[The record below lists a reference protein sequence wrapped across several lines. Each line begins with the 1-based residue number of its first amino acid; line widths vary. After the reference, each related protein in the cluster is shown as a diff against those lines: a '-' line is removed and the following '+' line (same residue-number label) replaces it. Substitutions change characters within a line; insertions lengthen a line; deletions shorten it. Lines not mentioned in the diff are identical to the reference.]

1 MVTIEQE
8 FRTAYAAAGTADV
21 ARPELLPVRLA
32 RACARVLPVAGVG
45 ISMYGSDGIR
55 IPVGASDD
63 DASIAERLQFT
74 AAEGP
79 CLDAQAIARSV
90 LATESLIEQRW
101 PDFYTGLVTRTPF
114 RAVAAIP
121 WSTTLRGAGTVD
133 LLFHHSRDLADLD
146 IGKVD
151 EVIARVEHTL
161 VSEKVLEFSRLD
173 PGPAWLA
180 GAGGGVPERGVH
192 RDGHADRRVGR
203 LDTGRVG
210 PAPWACLRH
219 RQHRRRHRPRRGE
232 PTDPRRRS
240 AGEFQPVTLGDGPG
254 QLASDAA
261 PRTISSGPKAM
272 TAAGVSWFRTT
283 RARSSGS
290 SGAQSGSTPVVVSCA
305 ATTASLR
312 FCCCD

>member
-180 GAGGGVPERGVH
+180 GPAAESRNAVFIAMGMLTVALDVSTPDALALLR
-192 RDGHADRRVGR
+192 GHAYATGNTVDAIARDVVNRRIPAAD
-203 LDTGRVG
+203 LRV
-210 PAPWACLRH
+210 
-219 RQHRRRHRPRRGE
+219 
-232 PTDPRRRS
+232 
-240 AGEFQPVTLGDGPG
+240 
-254 QLASDAA
+254 
-261 PRTISSGPKAM
+261 SSN
-272 TAAGVSWFRTT
+272 
-283 RARSSGS
+283 
-290 SGAQSGSTPVVVSCA
+290 Q
-305 ATTASLR
+305 
-312 FCCCD
+312 